1 MFLLSSTWAI
11 SISDI
16 VFCDQSNR
24 NGSRVAATRLKR
36 SGQVEDGD
44 WYDLSADQS
53 RRDDIVDMLLGTG
66 QCDVDR
72 ACYEGGSTP
81 TYLAARWGHAVSF
94 YLFMGN

>member
-1 MFLLSSTWAI
+1 
-11 SISDI
+11 
-16 VFCDQSNR
+16 
-24 NGSRVAATRLKR
+24 
-36 SGQVEDGD
+36 VEDGD

-81 TYLAARWGHAVSF
+81 TYLGGSVGTRGEFILVIFGYFW
-94 YLFMGN
+94 LFTYGQLK